1 MGDWK
6 RVNGTPLEGRPV
18 VFGEVLLDLFPG
30 GEESLGGAPFNVAW
44 HLKGF
49 GLDPLLITCVGQDE
63 RGRRARQ
70 AMEAWG
76 LDTRGVQVDP
86 SHPTGAVRV
95 TVREGQ
101 PTFDILPERAYD
113 YIQAVGARKALEGQR
128 LSILCHG
135 TLALRGPTS
144 RSALA
149 WLRDH
154 LSVPVLVDLNLR
166 VPWWEGRLVEEAL
179 AGARWVKV
187 NQEELAQVLGRRRLP
202 AREWPRAALA
212 LCERYAL
219 EMVVVTLGPRG
230 ALAATGRGLVVQAEA
245 APVARLVDTVGA
257 GDAFAAVVVVG
268 LLEGWEPQVMLERA
282 NRFAA
287 QICQVKGALA
297 RDPGLYRAQLDSW
310 RHSGP

>member
-1 MGDWK
+1 MDGWK
-6 RVNGTPLEGRPV
+6 QGNATPLEGRPL
-18 VFGEVLLDLFPG
+18 VFGEVLFDLFPG

-49 GLDPLLITCVGQDE
+49 GLDPLLITRVGQDE
-63 RGRRARQ
+63 RGRRALQ
-70 AMEAWG
+70 AMEGWG

-101 PTFDILPERAYD
+101 PAFHILPERAYGH
-113 YIQAVGARKALEGQR
+113 IQEEGVRTALEGQR

-135 TLALRGPTS
+135 TLALRGPAS

-149 WLRDH
+149 WIREH

-166 VPWWEGRLVEEAL
+166 APWWEGRLVEEAL
-179 AGARWVKV
+179 AGARWAKV
-187 NQEELAQVLGRRRLP
+187 NQEELAQVVGRRLQ
-202 AREWPRAALA
+202 ARECSGAALS
-212 LCERYAL
+212 LCQRYGL
-219 EMVVVTLGPRG
+219 ELVVVTLGDQG
-230 ALAATGRGLVVQAEA
+230 ALAATGQGRVVRAEA
-245 APVARLVDTVGA
+245 APVSRLVDTVGA
-257 GDAFAAVVVVG
+257 GDAFTAVVMVG

-287 QICQVKGALA
+287 QICQVQGALTTDRA
-297 RDPGLYRAQLDSW
+297 LYKAQVDAW
-310 RHSGP
+310 RHGGP